1 MVIVQ
6 YIQALPVV
14 YRTLFTVP
22 NLVLINVMA
31 CRVFRHLKL
40 GNFVDASTIN
50 HPGIPFSSVRVDH
63 SGDRRKISDF
73 FGIFFLSGLRPST
86 NEDSPKM
93 TMVISVERITEQHQ
107 NGSEG
112 KDDEKEHE

>member
-1 MVIVQ
+1 VTTGLFMVMVQ

-14 YRTLFTVP
+14 YKTLFTIP

-40 GNFVDASTIN
+40 GDFVDASTIN
-50 HPGIPFSSVRVDH
+50 HPGIPFSVGVDH
-63 SGDRRKISDF
+63 SGDRKTSDIS
-73 FGIFFLSGLRPST
+73 SGRRPST
-86 NEDSPKM
+86 NEDSPKT
-93 TMVISVERITEQHQ
+93 TMVILVERITEQHQ
-107 NGSEG
+107 DGSER